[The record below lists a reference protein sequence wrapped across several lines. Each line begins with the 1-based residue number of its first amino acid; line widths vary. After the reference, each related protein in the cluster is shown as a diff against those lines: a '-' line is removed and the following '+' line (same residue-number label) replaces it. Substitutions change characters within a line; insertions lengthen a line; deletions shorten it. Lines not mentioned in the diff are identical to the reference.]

1 MVVQGNINCPET
13 SSLGMFNLIDTLK
26 KYTFFKLAVIYSR
39 YLIGFAFVFAS
50 LVKIKG
56 ERFTSISP
64 QEPIGYFFEAM
75 YQTGYYWNFLGW
87 AQFIAG
93 TLMMTQ
99 RFATVGTMMFLP
111 IILNVFMIT
120 HAINFGSGTPVITSL
135 MLFGTV
141 ALLFWD
147 YKKWIILVQRD
158 HTIKLDLTHVP
169 EDKFMD
175 HPIWII
181 TGVAFVSLTLI
192 PWLTDFRQMLIW
204 VSTMLMVGFLPLIV
218 IMVRLRAKK
227 FLL

>member
-1 MVVQGNINCPET
+1 MVVQGNINCAET

-64 QEPIGYFFEAM
+64 TEPIGYFFEAM

-87 AQFIAG
+87 AQFVAG

-99 RFATVGTMMFLP
+99 RFALIGTMMFLP